1 MNTVDFLVNLW
12 PILVGLAVLFMT
24 IGVLVYK
31 VKRIDGLLFKP
42 DGSLTYAK
50 ESELSKVREDYME
63 IKDHERICELN
74 SMKVAQAVQS
84 KLEETQLDMAEKIAE
99 ILKRSVKQES

>member
-1 MNTVDFLVNLW
+1 MTTIELLINLW
-12 PILVGLAVLFMT
+12 PVLIGLAVLFMT

-31 VKRIDGLLFKP
+31 VKRIDGLLFKS

-74 SMKVAQAVQS
+74 SMKVAQAVES
-84 KLEETQLDMAEKIAE
+84 KLEETQMDMAEKIAE
-99 ILKRSVKQES
+99 IHKKSIKQGG